1 MSTLLERNKKE
12 KNEMADEEGREAN
25 ERREI
30 AEDESFQAFEIV
42 QETAVGGDFRDR
54 EVFR

>member
-1 MSTLLERNKKE
+1 MKKAE
-12 KNEMADEEGREAN
+12 KQKRE

-30 AEDESFQAFEIV
+30 VEDESFQAFEIV
-42 QETAVGGDFRDR
+42 QETAIGGDFRDR